1 VRVRVRVGV
10 RRVARRRQLE
20 ARLGLEV
27 AQLLERRALLLH
39 RGLHLLVEDV
49 DALDRR
55 VQPGHRR
62 GAALVVGA
70 QPRLGL
76 R

>member
-1 VRVRVRVGV
+1 MQGIYRGDAGEIQGRYRG
-10 RRVARRRQLE
+10 
-20 ARLGLEV
+20 GKG
-27 AQLLERRALLLH
+27 LLLH

>member
-1 VRVRVRVGV
+1 MQGRYMGDAGEIQGRYRGDK
-10 RRVARRRQLE
+10 
-20 ARLGLEV
+20 G
-27 AQLLERRALLLH
+27 LLLH
-39 RGLHLLVEDV
+39 RGLYLLVEDV